1 MDQSIKS
8 ESFDVSDMGL
18 VGMNAIDLHKE
29 DVSRDA
35 KSIRVD
41 GSRFGIQTGSFNLD
55 INVWLP
61 KAAEIYGTSRDIRDY
76 IIVPVPVNITELP
89 NTNGDAFSLNEWLSF
104 NPDQGRLAYQ
114 TFIGKPTFIEHC
126 FPAETKITTK
136 GGSKRIS
143 KLKVG
148 DKVLTH
154 KLRYKKVT
162 RLFNN
167 GVKWLSSIDCVGLAK
182 PILATE
188 NHPFLVVDRR
198 QLFVRMTNGGERQ
211 YTVLAKEL
219 TEEDINPHY
228 RPVSDIYAGDYLVTP
243 IHIGGN
249 KKEDPYFAFLAG
261 AWVAEGSYIK
271 AKPSRN
277 DAGALVGIA
286 LTLGSREKEFA
297 EKIYECTQAL
307 GLNYNEHPNP
317 TRGVRS
323 ILIHGREIAER
334 FFELFG
340 EYSHEKRL
348 KKDARKWDS
357 ETYKYFLGG
366 YISGDGSVKGGRLR
380 CRTVSEKLASDLQ
393 NVFASLGIPATV
405 GNDFDGS
412 KKLYSEE
419 YDKHYDRRPAYCIG
433 ASAQHA
439 QILNDF
445 TVAKHIEPSSTWSKP
460 STCIVVGRYLLTP
473 VQSIQH
479 KVKQETVYNIEVEKD
494 HTYVAEGVIVHNCNK
509 DVRQAQGIIFDSNLS
524 KLKNFRGNHARLTL
538 LLSFD
543 RTRCPERCDRI
554 LSGELNTYSKGTTY
568 RAYKCSICGQIV
580 TPKNR
585 NFCSHT
591 AFNRPTYL
599 DGRTGRLAYRDCK
612 VLTGFECSS
621 VDDPAF
627 ACAATYKEHLMRM
640 A

>member
-114 TFIGKPTFIEHC
+114 TFIGKPTFIEH
-126 FPAETKITTK
+126 
-136 GGSKRIS
+136 
-143 KLKVG
+143 
-148 DKVLTH
+148 
-154 KLRYKKVT
+154 
-162 RLFNN
+162 N
-167 GVKWLSSIDCVGLAK
+167 
-182 PILATE
+182 
-188 NHPFLVVDRR
+188 
-198 QLFVRMTNGGERQ
+198 
-211 YTVLAKEL
+211 
-219 TEEDINPHY
+219 
-228 RPVSDIYAGDYLVTP
+228 
-243 IHIGGN
+243 
-249 KKEDPYFAFLAG
+249 
-261 AWVAEGSYIK
+261 
-271 AKPSRN
+271 
-277 DAGALVGIA
+277 
-286 LTLGSREKEFA
+286 
-297 EKIYECTQAL
+297 
-307 GLNYNEHPNP
+307 
-317 TRGVRS
+317 
-323 ILIHGREIAER
+323 
-334 FFELFG
+334 
-340 EYSHEKRL
+340 
-348 KKDARKWDS
+348 
-357 ETYKYFLGG
+357 
-366 YISGDGSVKGGRLR
+366 
-380 CRTVSEKLASDLQ
+380 
-393 NVFASLGIPATV
+393 
-405 GNDFDGS
+405 
-412 KKLYSEE
+412 
-419 YDKHYDRRPAYCIG
+419 
-433 ASAQHA
+433 
-439 QILNDF
+439 
-445 TVAKHIEPSSTWSKP
+445 
-460 STCIVVGRYLLTP
+460 
-473 VQSIQH
+473 
-479 KVKQETVYNIEVEKD
+479 
-494 HTYVAEGVIVHNCNK
+494 NK

-621 VDDPAF
+621 VGDPAF